1 MGTKILNPEGC
12 DPNDIEC
19 VITNENGVMKIVSNY
34 PNGFVLTIEHG
45 KDGVFTITPSG
56 EVINLGNGVY
66 QIPN

>member
-12 DPNDIEC
+12 DPNDIERF
-19 VITNENGVMKIVSNY
+19 ITNENGVMKIVSTY

-45 KDGVFTITPSG
+45 KDGAFTITPSG